1 MQPLTSGG
9 GGSGSN
15 TNVLASPLHTFESSN
30 RQTLPNES
38 SDKYQEN
45 QTGAIS
51 GSNDDSVKPN
61 LTSKRITTPQL
72 RTRRLVELQKETDNN
87 DGSNED
93 NNKLY
98 SNQYHSR
105 SSSFLNLSYH

>member
-51 GSNDDSVKPN
+51 GSNDDSRKTKSDFKEN
-61 LTSKRITTPQL
+61 NNTT
-72 RTRRLVELQKETDNN
+72 TK
-87 DGSNED
+87 NEEISGTTK
-93 NNKLY
+93 N
-98 SNQYHSR
+98 
-105 SSSFLNLSYH
+105 